1 MVAESALPAAL
12 FALGGVFTRYAVRAS
27 LAEAGTIAALSLLL
41 HPAIAYGLA
50 AGAFALPPE
59 FVRGAVVTAA
69 MAPGV
74 NTYVF
79 ASLYGRGQAQ
89 AASAILLA
97 TAASVLTV
105 SAWLALL
112 GGVG

>member
-1 MVAESALPAAL
+1 
-12 FALGGVFTRYAVRAS
+12 
-27 LAEAGTIAALSLLL
+27 
-41 HPAIAYGLA
+41 
-50 AGAFALPPE
+50 
-59 FVRGAVVTAA
+59 

-89 AASAILLA
+89 AASTILFA
-97 TAASVLTV
+97 TGCSVLTV

-112 GGVG
+112 GGVQ

>member
-1 MVAESALPAAL
+1 
-12 FALGGVFTRYAVRAS
+12 
-27 LAEAGTIAALSLLL
+27 
-41 HPAIAYGLA
+41 
-50 AGAFALPPE
+50 
-59 FVRGAVVTAA
+59 

-74 NTYVF
+74 NAYVF
-79 ASLYGRGQAQ
+79 ANLYSRGQAQ
-89 AASAILLA
+89 AASVVLLA

>member
-1 MVAESALPAAL
+1 M
-12 FALGGVFTRYAVRAS
+12 
-27 LAEAGTIAALSLLL
+27 L

-50 AGAFALPPE
+50 HGVFGLPE
-59 FVRGAVVTAA
+59 GFVRSAVVTAA

-79 ASLYGRGQAQ
+79 ASLYSRGQAQ
-89 AASAILLA
+89 AASAVLLA
-97 TAASVLTV
+97 TGLSVLSV

>member
-1 MVAESALPAAL
+1 
-12 FALGGVFTRYAVRAS
+12 
-27 LAEAGTIAALSLLL
+27 
-41 HPAIAYGLA
+41 
-50 AGAFALPPE
+50 
-59 FVRGAVVTAA
+59 

-79 ASLYGRGQAQ
+79 ASLYARGQAQ

-97 TAASVLTV
+97 TATSVLTV

-112 GGVG
+112 GGVQ